1 MAFRKPAK
9 KKIGLKVLIY
19 GTYGTGKTIFGL
31 SFPNVALID
40 SENGATF
47 YENNPQ
53 FNQNLRLVDNFQSFK
68 ELEDTID
75 DLKDNYEE
83 YGIETLVID
92 SETKIYE
99 NLKEVVMNVEEKRA
113 RRKGGDEDDT
123 NLSVRSWG
131 RIKYVGN
138 KLQNLKIDLTS
149 RGVNVVS
156 ISQAKEIKKKVGDE
170 FIVSGYSHEMN
181 KGSEFDYDIVI
192 QATTE
197 TDAITGDV
205 KVLNKILKDRTNTIP
220 KGKVIEGFISF
231 DLWKGYFEGLNGGEK
246 LSTTYSKEVAS
257 TEKDLEKEMV
267 DKEEVLK
274 NRVNEVV
281 KAMDDKTK
289 AKFTSEFKKLKINPK
304 QSMTEEQIDK
314 LEELLDT
321 YENTYEKKVA

>member
-53 FNQNLRLVDNFQSFK
+53 FNKNLRLVDNFQSFK

-75 DLKDNYEE
+75 DLKDNYKE

-149 RGVNVVS
+149 SGVNVVS
-156 ISQAKEIKKKVGDE
+156 ISQAKELKKKVGDE
-170 FIVSGYSHEMN
+170 FIVSGYANDMN
-181 KGSEFDYDIVI
+181 AKSEFDYDIVI

-197 TDAITGDV
+197 TDAITGEV
-205 KVLNKILKDRTNTIP
+205 KVLNKILKDRTNVIS

-231 DLWKGYFEGLNGGEK
+231 DLWKEYYEGLNDGEK

-274 NRVNEVV
+274 ARMNEVV
-281 KAMDDKTK
+281 KAMDAETK
-289 AKFTSEFKKLKINPK
+289 AKFAGAFKKLKINPK
-304 QSMTEEQIDK
+304 LSMTEEQIDK
-314 LEELLDT
+314 LDALL
-321 YENTYEKKVA
+321 NTYEEKVA

>member
-53 FNQNLRLVDNFQSFK
+53 FNKNLRLVDNFQSFK

-75 DLKDNYEE
+75 DLKDNHEE

-123 NLSVRSWG
+123 NLSVRSW
-131 RIKYVGN
+131 VT
-138 KLQNLKIDLTS
+138 KLLQ
-149 RGVNVVS
+149 
-156 ISQAKEIKKKVGDE
+156 
-170 FIVSGYSHEMN
+170 
-181 KGSEFDYDIVI
+181 
-192 QATTE
+192 
-197 TDAITGDV
+197 
-205 KVLNKILKDRTNTIP
+205 
-220 KGKVIEGFISF
+220 
-231 DLWKGYFEGLNGGEK
+231 
-246 LSTTYSKEVAS
+246 
-257 TEKDLEKEMV
+257 
-267 DKEEVLK
+267 
-274 NRVNEVV
+274 
-281 KAMDDKTK
+281 
-289 AKFTSEFKKLKINPK
+289 
-304 QSMTEEQIDK
+304 QI
-314 LEELLDT
+314 
-321 YENTYEKKVA
+321 